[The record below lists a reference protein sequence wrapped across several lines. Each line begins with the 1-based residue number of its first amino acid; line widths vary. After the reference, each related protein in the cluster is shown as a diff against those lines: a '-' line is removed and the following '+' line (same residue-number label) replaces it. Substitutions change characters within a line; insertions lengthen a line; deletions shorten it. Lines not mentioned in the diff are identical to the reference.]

1 MTHLHPRGVN
11 HLALS
16 TTDMKH
22 QLEFWCDV
30 LGLPLKAL
38 YWMHGVK
45 GAYHGFV
52 ELAPDSYVAFVQMPE
67 NTKEMEYGTSHANGP
82 GGPIRGGTM
91 QHVAFHV
98 DTLADVLGMRD
109 RLRSRGVQVVG
120 PIDHGFIKSIYFDGP
135 EGLNLEI
142 CCGTNINGEAW
153 IDPEVVGLC
162 GITEAEL
169 EALKEPAGFER
180 AAHPVPQ
187 PSTPHASS
195 VQDDEQPAWY
205 SRVIALTDDE
215 VWERMSEPT
224 PPVRTDD

>member
-45 GAYHGFV
+45 GAYTASSSSPRQLRGLRADAGEHQGNGV
-52 ELAPDSYVAFVQMPE
+52 RDSRE
-67 NTKEMEYGTSHANGP
+67 RSRRSHC
-82 GGPIRGGTM
+82 GGTM

-180 AAHPVPQ
+180 PADPVPQ

-224 PPVRTDD
+224 PPVRTED